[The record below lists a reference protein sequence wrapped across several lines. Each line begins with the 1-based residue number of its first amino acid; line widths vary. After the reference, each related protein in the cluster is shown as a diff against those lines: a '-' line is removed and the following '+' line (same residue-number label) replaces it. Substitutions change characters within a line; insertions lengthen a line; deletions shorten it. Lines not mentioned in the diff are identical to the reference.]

1 MIAGTGGGGT
11 LYVVATPIG
20 NLEDVSARALR
31 VLGEVALIAA
41 EDTRVTAKL
50 LARYGVSTPCRS
62 FREQNAASAVPVLLE
77 RLAAGDDVALVCDA
91 GTPGISDPGVALV
104 EAAAEA
110 GFAVSPI
117 PGPSALAAAMSV
129 AALPGDG
136 VRFVGFLP
144 RGGKGRRERLAE
156 LAADRSCSILYE
168 SPVRLAA
175 TLRDLSAACGARS
188 AVVMR
193 ELTKIH
199 EEIARGTLIELAAR
213 FAGGT
218 RGEIAIAV
226 AGAPKL
232 PPEAVDDDTLRSA
245 VAEHLAAG
253 MSARDAAAAAA
264 VALGVPRKRAYA
276 MAVKAAGERSLEGIG
291 TGGAHRNY

>member
-1 MIAGTGGGGT
+1 VTAAAGGGT

-50 LARYGVSTPCRS
+50 LSRYGVRTPCRS
-62 FREQNAASAVPVLLE
+62 FREQNAATAVPALLE

-110 GFAVSPI
+110 GFTVSPI

-129 AALPGDG
+129 AALPGEG

-156 LAADRSCSILYE
+156 LAADSSCTILYE
-168 SPVRLAA
+168 SPLRLAA
-175 TLRDLSAACGARS
+175 TLRDLAGACGDRD

-199 EEIARGTLIELAAR
+199 EEIARGTLPELAAR
-213 FAGGT
+213 FAEGA

-226 AGAPKL
+226 AGAPRSA
-232 PPEAVDDDTLRSA
+232 PAEIDDDTLRSA
-245 VAEHLAAG
+245 IAEQLASGA
-253 MSARDAAAAAA
+253 SARDAAAFVAAS
-264 VALGVPRKRAYA
+264 LGVPRKRAYA
-276 MAVKAAGERSLEGIG
+276 IAVEESQR
-291 TGGAHRNY
+291 R

>member
-1 MIAGTGGGGT
+1 VTATARGGGT
-11 LYVVATPIG
+11 LHVVATPIG
-20 NLEDVSARALR
+20 NLEDVSPRALR
-31 VLGEVALIAA
+31 TLREVALIAA
-41 EDTRVTAKL
+41 EDTRVTARL
-50 LARYGVSTPCRS
+50 LARYGVRTPCRS
-62 FREQNAASAVPVLLE
+62 FREQNAARAIPGLME

-110 GFAVSPI
+110 GFCVSPI
-117 PGPSALAAAMSV
+117 PGPSALAAAISV

-144 RGGKGRRERLAE
+144 RSGRNRRERIAE
-156 LAADRSCSILYE
+156 LAADRSCTVLYE
-168 SPVRLAA
+168 SPARLAA
-175 TLRDLSAACGARS
+175 TLRDLAGACGERR

-199 EEIARGTLIELAAR
+199 EEIARGTLIALAAR
-213 FAGGT
+213 FEGGT
-218 RGEIAIAV
+218 RGEIVVAV
-226 AGAPKL
+226 AGAPKAA
-232 PPEAVDDDTLRSA
+232 PAAVGDDTLRLA

-253 MSARDAAAAAA
+253 MSARDASAAVA

-276 MAVKAAGERSLEGIG
+276 AAVAAAGRRSSV
-291 TGGAHRNY
+291 